1 MCSDCRDPT
10 RVSADPLRPLEGL
23 LVVSLEQAVAA
34 PYCTSRLADAGARVI
49 KIERDS
55 GDFARGYDDYVG
67 GESSYFVWLNRGKE
81 SAVLDIKAPGDLAIL
96 RAMIERADVL
106 VQNLAPGAM
115 TRAGLDLEALHAALP
130 RLISCSISGYGS
142 TGPYAERK
150 AYDLLIQAE
159 SGMASITGSPH
170 APGRIGVSAC
180 DIACGMNAHA
190 AVLQALLARELT
202 GRGQR
207 IEVSLFDAMADWMTV
222 PLLHHNHDGTG
233 PARVGLAHPSIAPY
247 GVFVCGDGAEVLL
260 AVQND
265 REWKDLC
272 SKVLNDAALASRPE
286 FAANIVRVQNRHALE
301 AAITDRLQPYDRASL
316 IRALDAAGVAYGMLN
331 TVGGL
336 SSHPHLR
343 RARVRTPTGEAQLP
357 APAALVDGRSP
368 TLGDSPALGAHTEA
382 VRAEFAGGSG

>member
-1 MCSDCRDPT
+1 MA
-10 RVSADPLRPLEGL
+10 VDPLRPLEGL

-49 KIERDS
+49 KVERDS
-55 GDFARGYDDYVG
+55 GDFARGYDDYAG

-81 SAVLDIKAPGDLAIL
+81 SVVLDIKAPDDLAVL
-96 RAMIERADVL
+96 RAMIARADVL

-115 TRAGLDLEALHAALP
+115 ARAGLDLAALHTAHP

-142 TGPYAERK
+142 DGPYAARK

-190 AVLQALLARELT
+190 AVLQALLARGLT
-202 GRGQR
+202 GKGQR
-207 IEVSLFDAMADWMTV
+207 IEVSLFDAMADWMAV
-222 PLLHHNHDGTG
+222 PLLHHDHDGVG

-260 AVQND
+260 AVQNE
-265 REWKDLC
+265 REWSDLC
-272 SKVLNDAALASRPE
+272 AKVLMDASLASQPR
-286 FAANIVRVQNRHALE
+286 FATNIARVRNRDDLDAV
-301 AAITDRLQPYDRASL
+301 ITERLRPYDRAAL
-316 IRALDAAGVAYGMLN
+316 IQALDDAGVAYGMLN
-331 TVGGL
+331 GVGEL
-336 SSHPHLR
+336 AAHPHLR
-343 RARVRTPTGEAQLP
+343 RSRVSTPAGKALVPT
-357 APAALVDGRSP
+357 PAARVDGRSP
-368 TLGDSPALGAHTEA
+368 TLGDSPALGAQTDA
-382 VRAEFAGGSG
+382 VRAEFSGGRP